1 MDYNVAFTYIDDILQ
16 PLLNSID
23 SRTNGHII
31 NLGGI
36 YPISLVACNILKDIV
51 GFGEPI
57 EFLEKRH
64 EVHHAFSTYDKS
76 VELLDFS
83 HKTDIKDG
91 LTKMWEWQKIN
102 LKEK

>member
-36 YPISLVACNILKDIV
+36 YPISLVFFNILKDIV

-64 EVHHAFSTYDKS
+64 EVHQHFQLMIRVLNY
-76 VELLDFS
+76 
-83 HKTDIKDG
+83 
-91 LTKMWEWQKIN
+91 
-102 LKEK
+102 